1 MDDHALREKI
11 ALATMA
17 EAPFEGWSRR
27 ALVRAAKR
35 FGVAEAELGSL
46 FPRDAHDAARVFS
59 AWADRETEKK
69 LARKKLLTF
78 KLREKIALGVMTRLE
93 ILEAHREGLRRL
105 LAFLALPLNLP
116 LGANLLY
123 RTVDTLWHAAGD
135 RATDFSFYTKR
146 GLLAG
151 IYVATTFYWL
161 DDKSPDHA
169 KTRAFLDRRISE
181 VMQIPKLR
189 ARAVETLG
197 SFVPPRFRRAS

>member
-1 MDDHALREKI
+1 MDDNVLREKV
-11 ALATMA
+11 ALAMLA
-17 EAPFEGWSRR
+17 EAPFDGWSCR
-27 ALVRAAKR
+27 ALVRAANR
-35 FGVAEAELGSL
+35 FDITEAELGSL
-46 FPRDAHDAARVFS
+46 FPHGVRDAARIFS

-69 LARKKLLTF
+69 LARKKLSLL
-78 KLREKIALGVMTRLE
+78 KMREKIALGVMERLDT
-93 ILEAHREGLRRL
+93 LEAHREGLRRL

-116 LGANLLY
+116 LGIDLLY

-169 KTRAFLDRRISE
+169 KTRAFLDRRITE

-189 ARAVETLG
+189 ARAAETLD